1 MAKEQTEPTPPAE
14 SHSSHE
20 TQTHS
25 TPSETPQNR
34 TADATKLVERFATWA
49 GAAGLIPVPLID
61 LVLVGGLQL
70 QMLRRLSQIYDVPFA
85 ENRGKSL
92 ITALVGAA
100 IPTSSGLGA
109 AELLKF
115 IPIVGSAIGALVT
128 PALAAGLTYGI
139 GKVFIQHFE
148 SGGTLLD
155 FNPPDYREF
164 LKGQRDMWVNRK
176 KASEKTAHS
185 DAPATSS

>member
-1 MAKEQTEPTPPAE
+1 MAKEHTEPTPPAE

-20 TQTHS
+20 TDAHS
-25 TPSETPQNR
+25 AETPQDR
-34 TADATKLVERFATWA
+34 TAEATKLVERFATWA

-61 LVLVGGLQL
+61 LVVVGGLQL
-70 QMLRRLSQIYDVPFA
+70 QMLRRLSHIYDVPFA
-85 ENRGKSL
+85 ENRGKAL
-92 ITALVGAA
+92 ITALVGAV

-109 AELLKF
+109 AEFLKF
-115 IPIVGSAIGALVT
+115 IPVVGSALGALVT

-139 GKVFIQHFE
+139 GKVFIKHFE

-164 LKGQRDMWVNRK
+164 LKGQRDMWISRK
-176 KASEKTAHS
+176 KASEKTTHS

>member
-1 MAKEQTEPTPPAE
+1 MAKKPTDSTTPEKDQTGAVTNTTSAPTTEPE
-14 SHSSHE
+14 
-20 TQTHS
+20 
-25 TPSETPQNR
+25 NR
-34 TADATKLVERFATWA
+34 TEHAQKLVDRFAMWA
-49 GAAGLIPVPLID
+49 GAAGLIPVPVVD
-61 LVLVGGLQL
+61 LVAVGALQL

-92 ITALVGAA
+92 ITALAGAA
-100 IPTSSGLGA
+100 IPASSGLGV
-109 AELLKF
+109 AEMLKAVPV
-115 IPIVGSAIGALVT
+115 IGTAIATLIT
-128 PALAAGLTYGI
+128 PTLAAALTYGI

-164 LKGQRDMWVNRK
+164 LKSQKDMWVGRK
-176 KASEKTAHS
+176 NADTKNP